1 MSVNS
6 MNLFGDTGKKDG
18 TGVPFGIDLGTTN
31 SAISVVARGNAP
43 EIINLTNGRNTM
55 PSCVLWEGHE
65 KGFTVGTEAYKQRY
79 RHNAVYSVKK
89 LMQEP
94 DKKITLE
101 YNGESVTMTPTEISA
116 EILKGLVKSTKGM
129 YGDVK
134 DVVVT
139 VPAYFNTNGIK
150 NTREACLLA
159 GLNPIGI
166 LAEPT
171 AAALNYDLVDGD
183 EQKNIV
189 VFDLGGGTFDVSFIR
204 ICNNTSDDLDDIFG
218 FDDND
223 GNNEDSKLISVL
235 GLGGDA
241 DLGGDDYDR
250 EIYNIFIQKL
260 ADMGYDTS
268 KISVTDR
275 NRLILLIEGYKKKSI
290 DNIYLIKVGLNLNDK
305 NHTRVDETIPLT
317 PSDFREAFDVIY
329 SRTKKILDDVLREVG
344 APCKD
349 IVLVGGS
356 TKNPYLLELLQRDY
370 PGFNISNSINP
381 DESVA
386 TGAAIKSKLK
396 LYKDKSVEIFDAIPM
411 SIGVLTNGYVN
422 QVIPKNSQ
430 LPISKSKAF
439 TTIVDNQT
447 EMAVQIF
454 QGNSKFPEECVEL
467 GSVYFDEIE
476 PRPAGVPNLILKLT
490 VNVDGLLICEA
501 SIDGVHKTLELRL
514 GGNGK
519 AKELTKD
526 EKNYIRFKK
535 MAEKISNA
543 DFAAKYNSLLDIYQR
558 VCNSGDEK
566 AKSEAINTLMK
577 TYREYLDNETSK

>member
-1 MSVNS
+1 MSVNN
-6 MNLFGDTGKKDG
+6 MDFFGGSSKREECA
-18 TGVPFGIDLGTTN
+18 VPFGIDLGTTN
-31 SAISVVARGNAP
+31 SAISVVSRGNAP
-43 EIINLTNGRNTM
+43 EIINLNNGRNTM

-65 KGFTVGTEAYKQRY
+65 KGFVVGTEAYKQRY
-79 RHNAVYSVKK
+79 RKNAVYSVKK
-89 LMQEP
+89 LMQETNE
-94 DKKITLE
+94 KITLE
-101 YNGESVTMTPTEISA
+101 YNGESITLTPTEISA
-116 EILKGLVKSTKGM
+116 EILKGLVKSTNGL
-129 YGDVK
+129 YGEVK

-139 VPAYFNTNGIK
+139 VPAYFTTNGIK
-150 NTREACLLA
+150 NTREACVLA

-218 FDDND
+218 FGDND
-223 GNNEDSKLISVL
+223 QEDSKLISVL

-241 DLGGDDYDR
+241 NLGGDDYDK
-250 EIYNIFIQKL
+250 EIYKIFIKKL

-275 NRLILLIEGYKKKSI
+275 NKLILLIEGYKKKSI

-317 PSDFREAFDVIY
+317 PADFREAFDIIY
-329 SRTKKILDDVLREVG
+329 ARTKKILDDVLKEVDV
-344 APCKD
+344 PCHD

-356 TKNPYLLELLQRDY
+356 TKNPYLMDLLHRDY
-370 PGFNISNSINP
+370 PDFNISNSINP

-386 TGAAIKSKLK
+386 TGAAIKAKLK

-411 SIGVLTNGYVN
+411 TIGVLTNGSIS

-476 PRPAGVPNLILKLT
+476 PRPAGVPNLVLKLT
-490 VNVDGLLICEA
+490 VNVDGLLTCEA
-501 SIDGVHKTLELRL
+501 SIDGVVKTLELKL

-519 AKELTKD
+519 AKELSKD
-526 EKNYIRFKK
+526 EKNIIRFSK
-535 MAEKISNA
+535 MAEKITNPE
-543 DFAAKYNSLLDIYQR
+543 FAQNFNNLLDSYKKA
-558 VCNSGDEK
+558 CEAADE
-566 AKSEAINTLMK
+566 AYKSKIVSTLMK